1 MIINVC
7 CCLQVF
13 SIIIAAYRTE
23 LFSTA
28 FTPPVS
34 DNRELPVQ
42 VCLFSE
48 VDDDNNIYGDRICNN
63 GMACAISSILVA
75 MMLMIVDLQIP
86 CTNSTVG
93 DLCWYQLVYY
103 CWHTLTT

>member
-1 MIINVC
+1 MF
-7 CCLQVF
+7 F
-13 SIIIAAYRTE
+13 SGGS
-23 LFSTA
+23 L
-28 FTPPVS
+28 
-34 DNRELPVQ
+34 DNRELPTR
-42 VCLFSE
+42 VCLFTE

-93 DLCWYQLVYY
+93 GVCVGIRWFIADIL
-103 CWHTLTT
+103 